1 MESPLPVTQ
10 ADAVVIGAGAFGL
23 SVAYQLAARGA
34 GTVVVL
40 DRFAPGSQTSPR
52 AAGLYKLVQ
61 ADETLTW
68 LARLSI
74 DIIAGFSAES
84 GVPLEFTQ
92 SGSLLAARTPD
103 HAALVDEEVA
113 AAAGWG
119 VEVHRIDAAE
129 MHRLAPYLTGR
140 GIRSAYFIPGD
151 IYIEEPRSLLDAYMT
166 AIVSLGSAVIG
177 DAPVTEIDVQDGEI
191 AGVATPRGSIAT
203 PLVVDAAGAWAR
215 GVGALAGA
223 EVPVAPVRHQLLI
236 TRPIA
241 GMSPTE
247 PIARIVDASAYLR
260 PARGGLMMGGMESDP
275 LAVDPRRDLSFT
287 IADTPLDMSVLGR
300 FTADLDRLVPALGD
314 TPVAEHR
321 GGLFTMTPDARFLA
335 GPVPGAR
342 GLWTATGCNG
352 SGFSISA
359 GIGRALAE
367 WMIGGEPPF
376 DLSSLDPGRF
386 GPGPLDDEALTSAG
400 LWRYA
405 NYYTPQPVG

>member
-1 MESPLPVTQ
+1 MDRPLPISQ

-23 SVAYQLAARGA
+23 SAGYQLASLGA

-40 DRFAPGSQTSPR
+40 DRFDPGSQTSPR

-61 ADETLTW
+61 ADETLSR

-74 DIIAGFSAES
+74 DVIEGFSEAT
-84 GVPLEFTQ
+84 GLPLPYVA
-92 SGSLLAARTPD
+92 SGSVLAARTAE
-103 HAALVDEEVA
+103 HAAIVDEEAA

-119 VEVHRIDAAE
+119 IDLEPLDAKGVNRI
-129 MHRLAPYLTGR
+129 APYLTGR
-140 GIRSAYFIPGD
+140 DVRSAWHIPGD
-151 IYIEEPRSLLDAYMT
+151 IYIEEPRTLLDAYVA
-166 AIVSLGSAVIG
+166 AIAQIGSHVVG
-177 DAPVTEIDVQDGEI
+177 HAPVTAIQTEDGEVT
-191 AGVATPRGSIAT
+191 GVSTPRGDITT

-215 GVGALAGA
+215 GVGALAGV
-223 EVPVAPVRHQLLI
+223 EIPIAPVRHQLLI
-236 TRPIA
+236 THPIA
-241 GMSPTE
+241 GMAATE

-260 PARGGLMMGGMESDP
+260 PARGGLMMGGMEQNP
-275 LAVDPRRDLSFT
+275 LALDPRADPGFT
-287 IADTPLDMSVLGR
+287 MADTPLDMSVLDA
-300 FTADLDRLVPALGD
+300 FTTSLGPLVPALGD

-335 GPVPGAR
+335 GPVSGLR
-342 GLWTATGCNG
+342 GFWTATGCNG

-367 WMIGGEPPF
+367 WIVGGEPPL
-376 DLSSLDPGRF
+376 DMASLSPERF
-386 GPGPLDDEALTSAG
+386 GPGPFADDELTAAG

>member
-1 MESPLPVTQ
+1 MESPLPVTH

-23 SVAYQLAARGA
+23 SVGYQLAALGA
-34 GTVVVL
+34 GRVVVL

-52 AAGLYKLVQ
+52 AAGLYKQIQ
-61 ADETLTW
+61 ADETLTT
-68 LARLSI
+68 LSRLSI
-74 DIIAGFSAES
+74 EIIRGFSDAT
-84 GVPLEFTQ
+84 GVLLSYVP
-92 SGSLLAARTPD
+92 SGSVLAARTPE
-103 HAALVDEEVA
+103 HATIVDEEA
-113 AAAGWG
+113 DASALWG
-119 VEVHRIDAAE
+119 IEHEKLDADGV
-129 MHRLAPYLTGR
+129 HRLAPYLTGR
-140 GIRSAYFIPGD
+140 GIRTAYYVPGD
-151 IYIEEPRSLLDAYMT
+151 IYIEEPRSLLEAYMT
-166 AIVSLGSAVIG
+166 AIDQLGSVVVG
-177 DAPVTEIDVQDGEI
+177 EAPVTGITLDQGEI
-191 AGVATPRGSIAT
+191 TGVATPRGRIAT

-215 GVGALAGA
+215 EVGALADV

-241 GMSPTE
+241 GMSPSE

-260 PARGGLMMGGMESDP
+260 PARGGLMMGGMESNP
-275 LAVDPRRDLSFT
+275 LAIDPRHDPAFT
-287 IADTPLDMSVLGR
+287 MADTPLDMSVLDGI
-300 FTADLDRLVPALGD
+300 TAALGPLVPALGD

-335 GPVPGAR
+335 GPVPGVR

-376 DLSSLDPGRF
+376 DLSGLDPGRF
-386 GPGPLDDEALTSAG
+386 GPGPLADDELTAAG